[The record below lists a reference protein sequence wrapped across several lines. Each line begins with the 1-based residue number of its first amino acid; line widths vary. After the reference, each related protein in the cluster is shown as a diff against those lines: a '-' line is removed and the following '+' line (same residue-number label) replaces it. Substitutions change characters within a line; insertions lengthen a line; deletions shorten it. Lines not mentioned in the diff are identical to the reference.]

1 MHDLKARATPS
12 VEMRRYLLL
21 FLVAVE
27 LLMSFSFLGY
37 IHVDPISITT
47 AYLPV
52 LVAGAL
58 TGPGEAAIVGTV
70 FGLASM
76 WKASASYVMAADQL
90 FSPLLSGS
98 PVGSLLLSVGSRAL
112 FGLVSGLLYVA
123 ARRLRSTAVWIAVA
137 SFFGRMI
144 HSLMVYS
151 VMGLFFPEAGFGP
164 ADAFSG
170 FFTLSNVG
178 ANLFSAAVV
187 LVFWQLTHSQLW
199 QRFQRRLEI
208 SRSLDAGDRY
218 HLLALAITIVVTMI
232 SVVAVTFY
240 FVHRMDY
247 VLEVNGITLTDTGYA
262 DMLHLQ
268 VQFLFGIVSLMILV
282 TLFLILNRRYT
293 SYMALEGKLDS
304 LTGVMTRRA
313 FFPACSARLQAWKP
327 QDGPCGYFV
336 MVDLDH
342 FKDINDA
349 HGHPEGDRAL
359 KEVAQRL
366 REIFGRDCLIGR
378 MGGDEF
384 ALLVCEDLSPAEM
397 EVALRRFLERV
408 RKTSWDGHPLTCS
421 IGALRAPEPRAP
433 EELYLEAD
441 RLLYAAKEQ
450 GRNRYVIGGREAA
463 CAAGE

>member
-1 MHDLKARATPS
+1 MHDLKAHATPS

-187 LVFWQLTHSQLW
+187 LVFWQLTHSQL
-199 QRFQRRLEI
+199 
-208 SRSLDAGDRY
+208 
-218 HLLALAITIVVTMI
+218 
-232 SVVAVTFY
+232 
-240 FVHRMDY
+240 
-247 VLEVNGITLTDTGYA
+247 
-262 DMLHLQ
+262 
-268 VQFLFGIVSLMILV
+268 
-282 TLFLILNRRYT
+282 
-293 SYMALEGKLDS
+293 
-304 LTGVMTRRA
+304 
-313 FFPACSARLQAWKP
+313 
-327 QDGPCGYFV
+327 
-336 MVDLDH
+336 
-342 FKDINDA
+342 
-349 HGHPEGDRAL
+349 
-359 KEVAQRL
+359 
-366 REIFGRDCLIGR
+366 
-378 MGGDEF
+378 
-384 ALLVCEDLSPAEM
+384 
-397 EVALRRFLERV
+397 
-408 RKTSWDGHPLTCS
+408 
-421 IGALRAPEPRAP
+421 
-433 EELYLEAD
+433 
-441 RLLYAAKEQ
+441 
-450 GRNRYVIGGREAA
+450 
-463 CAAGE
+463 